1 VSTRAGTPRVFLLYR
16 DSALRRQALESP
28 PGSPQRYS
36 LFGFDELAAGGLD
49 VHHNLEPDFRPGV
62 GSQAAGAA
70 LARAVRALGGYSG
83 DFRGVL
89 ASRRVL
95 NAADAVFSTV
105 DTVGI
110 PLVLLARARVVRT
123 PLVYAAIGLPERIEQ
138 LEPRVAERYAAAYR
152 RVRAILAYGWSE
164 VEWLRAWLGEGGPRV
179 EFVPFGVDT
188 GAFAPAPEAV
198 PEFDVVSVGSD
209 PRRDYA
215 LLLALAERRPEWSF
229 RIVASSDHAT
239 ALARTPQN
247 VAVELD
253 LPFELAQARLVEG
266 RVVVLPVR
274 DNSYSGATTVLLQAM
289 ARSRPVVV
297 SRTAAIA
304 RGYHLE
310 DGLNCR
316 LVPPG
321 ALAALEHAVS
331 DLLSDGERAAAV
343 GGRARETVE
352 RHLGWDRYVGAVRE
366 LLLSACGRTTVPA

>member
-1 VSTRAGTPRVFLLYR
+1 MSAGTGTPRVFVLYR
-16 DSALRRQALESP
+16 DSALRREALASP

-49 VHHNLEPDFRPGV
+49 VHHNLEPGLEPGAGSRAV
-62 GSQAAGAA
+62 GAV

-89 ASRRVL
+89 ASRRVVD
-95 NAADAVFSTV
+95 AADAVFSTV

-110 PLVLLARARVVRT
+110 PLVLLARARLVRT
-123 PLVYAAIGLPERIEQ
+123 PIVYAAIGLPERIEQ
-138 LEPRVAERYAAAYR
+138 LGPRARAHYADAYR
-152 RVRAILAYGWSE
+152 RVHALVAYGWSE
-164 VEWLRAWLGEGGPRV
+164 VEWLRGWLGKGGPRV
-179 EFVPFGVDT
+179 EFLPFGVDT
-188 GAFAPAPEAV
+188 DAFAPAPEAV
-198 PEFDVVSVGSD
+198 PEFDIVSVGSD

-229 RIVASSDHAT
+229 RIVASRDHT
-239 ALARTPQN
+239 SALTRTPRN
-247 VAVELD
+247 VTVELD

-274 DNSYSGATTVLLQAM
+274 ENSYSGATTVLLQAM
-289 ARSRPVVV
+289 ARARPVVV

-316 LVPPG
+316 LVAPG

-331 DLLSDGERAAAV
+331 DLLSDRERAAAV

-352 RHLGWDRYVGAVRE
+352 RQLGWDRYVGAIRE